1 MENFATV
8 REGIEAGGRWGKNFR
23 EGEDE
28 SDRGIHSDRL
38 LGCFVF
44 LLRPQQDICK
54 ARACRPFCLQLA
66 RVRVSD

>member
-28 SDRGIHSDRL
+28 RDRGILSDRL
-38 LGCFVF
+38 SGCFVF
-44 LLRPQQDICK
+44 LLRPQQDICR
-54 ARACRPFCLQLA
+54 ARACRPFCLRLA